1 MQNGSERVE
10 PRTAAEAGAMLLE
23 AAQAGR
29 TVSLDRPGGEIV
41 VSTVAMTRVIEH
53 EATDL
58 TCIVEPGLRL
68 SQLDA
73 ALAPHGQRLALDP
86 PGDPTVGEVI
96 LDGLSGPRRH
106 RYGAVRDLILG
117 VTVALVDGTVASSGG
132 KVVKN
137 VAGYDLAKLFCGS
150 RGRLGLVVRAALRLH
165 PLSERTVSAGLS
177 LDEPRAAR
185 DAVRALQRSTLVPSA
200 LELLWP
206 DRLLVMLEGSAPVV
220 AAQLAEAES
229 TIVEELNAARG
240 RVAGGESCAR
250 PSFARDRLR
259 RAARRLRD
267 LASAAR
273 PERARAPR
281 VRSGGGARWLSST
294 RSGVLPTSASTVA
307 SASRPARPTCSG
319 ARRWTR
325 LVVASTY

>member
-29 TVSLDRPGGEIV
+29 TVSLDRLGGEIV

-96 LDGLSGPRRH
+96 LDGLFGPRRH

-165 PLSERTVSAGLS
+165 PRSERTVSAGLS

-220 AAQLAEAES
+220 AAQLAEAERVVGAS
-229 TIVEELNAARG
+229 EIHGDPWPEARESQA
-240 RVAGGESCAR
+240 RAGGALAFAPGELEDVLRAESRALVR
-250 PSFARDRLR
+250 PSLGIAYVERHVGSETSLALRALNERVR
-259 RAARRLRD
+259 RAFD
-267 LASAAR
+267 
-273 PERARAPR
+273 PEE
-281 VRSGGGARWLSST
+281 
-294 RSGVLPTSASTVA
+294 VLV
-307 SASRPARPTCSG
+307 G
-319 ARRWTR
+319 
-325 LVVASTY
+325 